1 MRPLQNLW
9 EKDTLRVIGLMSGTS
24 ADGMD
29 AALTEITGF
38 GLATR
43 VKTLAF
49 VSLPYDREVREIIL
63 RLASGQAGGSREM
76 CLFSFLM
83 GQLSLEACLA
93 VCEKAG
99 VAPKTVDLV
108 GSHGQTLWHIPVAEA
123 YGGRLVRGTLQL
135 GEPSLICESLG
146 CPVVSDFRVRDM
158 AAGGQGAP
166 LVPYVEYL
174 LYRKDGQTVGLQNI
188 GGIGNLTVLPKGGAP
203 EDTFAFDTGPGNM
216 VMDQIVERI
225 TDGRLRYD
233 ENGALA
239 AQGRCSEGLL
249 SWLLQ
254 DPYLK
259 KSPPKSTGRE
269 LFGVQRCARYLDE
282 MAGRAKEDILAT
294 LTALTAR
301 SAADAYRRFLPAL
314 PDEVLLCGGGA
325 RNPAVRAMLA
335 RELPECRIGLTEDA
349 GLPGD
354 SKEAVAFA
362 VEELFSAGALDVF
375 TTPAGMKKNR
385 PAVLLTCLCGEAEKE
400 AVLRAL
406 FLHTSTLGV
415 REFPC
420 VRHVL
425 ERETR
430 TVETSCGPV
439 RFKRSAGWGC
449 DERKKR
455 PASESI

>member
-29 AALTEITGF
+29 AALTEIAGF

-49 VSLPYDREVREIIL
+49 VSLPYDREVRKIIL

-99 VAPKTVDLV
+99 VAPETVDLV
-108 GSHGQTLWHIPVAEA
+108 GSHGQTLWHIPAAEA

-135 GEPSLICESLG
+135 GEPSLICEALG

-269 LFGVQRCARYLDE
+269 YYGKAYVDALMARARGEGISELD
-282 MAGRAKEDILAT
+282 ALAT
-294 LTALTAR
+294 ACRFTAECIHVAIEKHCPHR
-301 SAADAYRRFLPAL
+301 
-314 PDEVLLCGGGA
+314 PDCLVIGGGGSH
-325 RNPAVRAMLA
+325 NPTLMRDIRGV
-335 RELPECRIGLTEDA
+335 LPIPVLTNEDL
-349 GLPGD
+349 GYD
-354 SKEAVAFA
+354 SDAKEAVAFA
-362 VEELFSAGALDVF
+362 VLANECVHDSANNMPSVTGA
-375 TTPAGMKKNR
+375 A
-385 PAVLLTCLCGEAEKE
+385 
-400 AVLRAL
+400 
-406 FLHTSTLGV
+406 H
-415 REFPC
+415 
-420 VRHVL
+420 
-425 ERETR
+425 
-430 TVETSCGPV
+430 PV
-439 RFKRSAGWGC
+439 VMGKI
-449 DERKKR
+449 
-455 PASESI
+455 SI